1 MKILPHLRAYG
12 KPTNDL
18 HFVVNHLSK
27 QSMTREK
34 CLIHCRMKKSKAASL
49 HYLMHTSTARAI
61 ASTNRVMPNTDQKGT
76 EKSRT
81 DDAVEM
87 LIKACH
93 A

>member
-1 MKILPHLRAYG
+1 
-12 KPTNDL
+12 
-18 HFVVNHLSK
+18 
-27 QSMTREK
+27 
-34 CLIHCRMKKSKAASL
+34 MKKSKAASL